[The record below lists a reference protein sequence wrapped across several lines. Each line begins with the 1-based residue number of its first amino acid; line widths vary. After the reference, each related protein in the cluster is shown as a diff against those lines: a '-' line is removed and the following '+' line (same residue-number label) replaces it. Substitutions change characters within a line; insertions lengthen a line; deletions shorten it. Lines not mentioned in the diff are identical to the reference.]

1 MLTAFYLYQFSAYR
15 TDEGKPYYI
24 PVVKKAESVVL
35 EGTLNHEYL
44 PILGLESFTKAA
56 SQLLLGDITQRQ
68 DEGTVRIYFILFYF
82 RKHLYYKR

>member
-1 MLTAFYLYQFSAYR
+1 MSTIFYFYRFLAYR

-35 EGTLNHEYL
+35 DGTLNHEYL

-68 DEGTVRIYFILFYF
+68 EEGTVIIYFILPTLF
-82 RKHLYYKR
+82 